1 MGKTVCR
8 KHRVLTVMLVI
19 NQTMG
24 VTHWSFPWVA
34 ETVKA
39 NRRGPASSLKRPEA
53 VPLTPNTNV
62 LSQTVPSRGGGGLR
76 GMSQARADGD

>member
-1 MGKTVCR
+1 M
-8 KHRVLTVMLVI
+8 LTVMLVI